1 MRQRTANLLILLS
14 ILGPCSTLNALGQA
28 RLCIAHGAW
37 YDDDTVIADA
47 QAKIVQRGHFT
58 GDLAA
63 YARENPDCCRLTVTK
78 HPLQLGLYQYEYKI
92 LVPIEEPG
100 AAGGGWSRDRYISE
114 GIAAYGAIHL
124 ADRCLRSDTFGQP
137 MTESEMDL
145 FWEYY

>member
-1 MRQRTANLLILLS
+1 MRQRTAALLILLG

-28 RLCIAHGAW
+28 RFCVAHGAW
-37 YDDDTVIADA
+37 YDDAAVIADA

-78 HPLQLGLYQYEYKI
+78 HPLQLGFYQYEYKI

-100 AAGGGWSRDRYISE
+100 AAGRRGRERYISD
-114 GIAAYGAIHL
+114 GIAAYGATHY

-137 MTESEMDL
+137 MTESETDL